1 MIADAAHQV
10 LAPVRRVRM
19 RGMWERRTRVDQIK
33 KADEFA
39 ALHVKG
45 EPAILYNA
53 WDAGSAKA
61 IIGAGA
67 KAIATS
73 SWSVAAALGYED
85 GEDLPLSLAEHVIR
99 GIVMTVNVPV
109 TVDFE
114 GGYSDD
120 DQKLAS
126 NITKLLELGVIGIN
140 FEDRVVKRKGLY
152 SIDRQAK
159 RIAAIRQAAEQKGIP
174 FFINA
179 WTDVFLGNGDDVE
192 KALRRAHAYA
202 AAGASGFF
210 IPGATDPAL
219 IQQIAEETELPVDI
233 MVMEGVASNDK
244 LAKLGVAR
252 VSYGPIP
259 YIETMEALQK
269 KAATL

>member
-1 MIADAAHQV
+1 M
-10 LAPVRRVRM
+10 
-19 RGMWERRTRVDQIK
+19 DQIK

-45 EPAILYNA
+45 EPVILYNA

-99 GIVMTVNVPV
+99 GIVTTVNVPV

-126 NITKLLELGVIGIN
+126 NITKLLELGVIGLISRT
-140 FEDRVVKRKGLY
+140 ESSRERV
-152 SIDRQAK
+152 
-159 RIAAIRQAAEQKGIP
+159 
-174 FFINA
+174 FM
-179 WTDVFLGNGDDVE
+179 
-192 KALRRAHAYA
+192 
-202 AAGASGFF
+202 
-210 IPGATDPAL
+210 AL
-219 IQQIAEETELPVDI
+219 IGRQSALLRSAGQPSSEASPSSSTLGLTCFLATAVTSRRHCEERRRTLEL
-233 MVMEGVASNDK
+233 
-244 LAKLGVAR
+244 AR
-252 VSYGPIP
+252 PAFSSQG
-259 YIETMEALQK
+259 
-269 KAATL
+269 

>member
-45 EPAILYNA
+45 EPVILYNA

-99 GIVMTVNVPV
+99 GIVTTVNVPV

-126 NITKLLELGVIGIN
+126 NITKLLELGSLGLISRT
-140 FEDRVVKRKGLY
+140 ESSRERV
-152 SIDRQAK
+152 
-159 RIAAIRQAAEQKGIP
+159 
-174 FFINA
+174 FM
-179 WTDVFLGNGDDVE
+179 
-192 KALRRAHAYA
+192 
-202 AAGASGFF
+202 
-210 IPGATDPAL
+210 AL
-219 IQQIAEETELPVDI
+219 IGRQSALLRSAGQPSSE
-233 MVMEGVASNDK
+233 ASRSSST
-244 LAKLGVAR
+244 LGLTCFSA
-252 VSYGPIP
+252 
-259 YIETMEALQK
+259 T
-269 KAATL
+269 AATSRRHCEERRRTLELARPAFSSQG